1 MALAQQL
8 ALTPLVGSRWG
19 RLGSYEVDYTGLVP
33 AHMNQVAYLLR
44 AVEESPAHLRLLQMA
59 AVKNVVARHEAP
71 FQDLRPV
78 AVIPG
83 LFEAPIRVFE
93 VPDPSP
99 HAFVAAST
107 RIGEGLPGAA
117 LLVSPQFDFRREAL
131 VPAAAPAAHGTTPGT
146 ARVVSAR
153 PDRLQIDVDA
163 PDGGYL
169 VVLETY
175 DPGWRATVDGAA
187 AAVVPANILFRGI
200 AVAPGR
206 HAVEMIYRP
215 PGLVAGLWV
224 SLVAMLSALWVAWR
238 TARPGAGA
246 SAVRP

>member
-1 MALAQQL
+1 
-8 ALTPLVGSRWG
+8 
-19 RLGSYEVDYTGLVP
+19 
-33 AHMNQVAYLLR
+33 MNQVAYLLR
-44 AVEESPAHLRLLQMA
+44 AMEGSPAHLRLLQMA

-71 FQDLRPV
+71 VQGLRQV
-78 AVIPG
+78 AVVPG

-99 HAFVAAST
+99 HAFVAPRT

-117 LLVSPQFDFRREAL
+117 LLVDPQFDFRREAL

-146 ARVVSAR
+146 ARLVSAR

-175 DPGWRATVDGAA
+175 DPGWRATVDGVA

-200 AVAPGR
+200 AIAPGR

-215 PGLVAGLWV
+215 RGLVAGLWV
-224 SLVAMLSALWVAWR
+224 SLAATLSTLLLAWWA
-238 TARPGAGA
+238 ARPVAAAGA
-246 SAVRP
+246 VLP